1 MKSNR
6 IGDLEVLP
14 DLLNQIPESA
24 EIIAVYGDGTYDTK
38 QCYKSII
45 DVKKNTYYCTT

>member
-24 EIIAVYGDGTYDTK
+24 EIIAVYGDDTYDTK

-45 DVKKNTYYCTT
+45 DVNKDTYYSTA